1 MIHFTHDMAKYL
13 QQREIFNNTIIFS
26 NKIDRYPQEFIHSDH
41 KRIFVNEVA
50 REWLMKEVRFELGLE
65 A

>member
-13 QQREIFNNTIIFS
+13 QQREIFNNTIIFN

-50 REWLMKEVRFELGLE
+50 RE
-65 A
+65 